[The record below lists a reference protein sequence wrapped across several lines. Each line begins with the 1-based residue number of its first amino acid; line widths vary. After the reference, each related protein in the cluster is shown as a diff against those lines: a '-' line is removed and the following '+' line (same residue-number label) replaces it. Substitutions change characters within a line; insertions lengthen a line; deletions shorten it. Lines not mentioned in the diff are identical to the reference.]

1 MVHLIKRRPL
11 TVRIKKEIKMN
22 RKNKM
27 PRRSYRDGL
36 GKLNPQEIVEMIL
49 EDYIPED
56 LNMEAMIEDQAPF
69 NLNPMLKV
77 SFEEYDK
84 FIDSNDYAYAL
95 FEGMWMIV
103 DHYMLIRISN
113 LLVELYNKFFL
124 WKVSKALGTMLKVDK
139 LASIHSHRKFMRIC
153 VKIDLRKKLVPTF
166 SALGKEF
173 NIVYEDLHQICFNCG
188 RYGHRMENCSEKMTR
203 ITNNTALGVVDGES
217 LGSWEDN
224 NGQENNQRFQK

>member
-1 MVHLIKRRPL
+1 
-11 TVRIKKEIKMN
+11 MN

-84 FIDSNDYAYAL
+84 WHVDDSRPL
-95 FEGMWMIV
+95 HV
-103 DHYMLIRISN
+103 
-113 LLVELYNKFFL
+113 VELYNKFFL